1 MFSKKSKS
9 LLIALLL
16 VLLVYACG
24 TGRKVTYLNRNAV
37 SASLTLA
44 DDSDEYPDLG
54 FGVTKRDTIAFEDFE
69 GRRVMV
75 MNAVRDEETGEMVA
89 TDVLQAAIVTARFRN
104 VAEREGK
111 VNLSFNVTV
120 PKSMQDS
127 KWQLRFYPDMFIMG
141 DSIRLEPV
149 IITGTGYRKAQLK
162 GYQQYERFLASIV
175 SDSTK
180 FVNLGQLELFL
191 KRNIPQIYAFRTD
204 STEVS
209 DEVFYSYYGVSEK
222 QAVEHYT
229 NKFLKRR
236 NERRKSRIGQMYRK
250 YVKAPIVSEGIR
262 LDTVMVSSDGDFVYN
277 YVQTINARPKLRKVD
292 IVLSGEIYEQ
302 DKKVYDVPRTEPL
315 TFYISSISSFAD
327 NKERYLTTV
336 VERRLSA
343 DTECRID
350 FEVGKADI
358 RQELGNNAMEINR
371 IKVILESLANDAVF
385 DLDSIVVSATASPEG
400 SYASNRT
407 LSQKRSR
414 SVSKYF
420 DDYVDYLQDS
430 IRYEEAVQYN
440 LDPEYTVVKK
450 KRPRIRFMPRSI
462 PENWDDLRD
471 YVLADTVLTDSQKET
486 FMDGF
491 RTENPDTREQML
503 QRESFYKYLRD
514 TYYPRL
520 RTVKFVFHLHRK
532 GLVKDTVHTTVLDS
546 AYMYG
551 VEALKNME
559 YDVALIRLR
568 PYEDYNTAVAYVGL
582 NRNASALSILSKLEK
597 TAEVNYLLAIV
608 YARQGNTHKAV
619 ECYVKACQQNRM
631 LVHRGNL
638 DPEISTL
645 IQTYQLN
652 KLNADGETDISF

>member
-1 MFSKKSKS
+1 MCFKKSRS
-9 LLIALLL
+9 LLIAILL

-120 PKSMQDS
+120 PKSMQAS

-149 IITGTGYRKAQLK
+149 IITGSGYRKAQLK

-229 NKFLKRR
+229 NKFLNRR

-262 LDTVMVSSDGDFVYN
+262 LDTVMMSSDGDFVYN

-292 IVLSGEIYEQ
+292 IVLSGDIYEQ

-358 RQELGNNAMEINR
+358 RPELSNNAVEINR

-400 SYASNRT
+400 NYASNKT

-414 SVSKYF
+414 SVSRYF

-430 IRYEEAVQYN
+430 IPK
-440 LDPEYTVVKK
+440 LP
-450 KRPRIRFMPRSI
+450 
-462 PENWDDLRD
+462 
-471 YVLADTVLTDSQKET
+471 
-486 FMDGF
+486 
-491 RTENPDTREQML
+491 
-503 QRESFYKYLRD
+503 
-514 TYYPRL
+514 
-520 RTVKFVFHLHRK
+520 FVFQKRH
-532 GLVKDTVHTTVLDS
+532 
-546 AYMYG
+546 
-551 VEALKNME
+551 
-559 YDVALIRLR
+559 
-568 PYEDYNTAVAYVGL
+568 
-582 NRNASALSILSKLEK
+582 
-597 TAEVNYLLAIV
+597 
-608 YARQGNTHKAV
+608 
-619 ECYVKACQQNRM
+619 
-631 LVHRGNL
+631 
-638 DPEISTL
+638 
-645 IQTYQLN
+645 
-652 KLNADGETDISF
+652 

>member
-1 MFSKKSKS
+1 MFSKKSRS
-9 LLIALLL
+9 LLIALSL

-44 DDSDEYPDLG
+44 DDSDEFPDLG

-149 IITGTGYRKAQLK
+149 IITGNGYRKAQLK

-209 DEVFYSYYGVSEK
+209 DEVFYSYYGVSEQ

-420 DDYVDYLQDS
+420 DDYVDYLLDS

-440 LDPEYTVVKK
+440 LDSEYIVAKK

-491 RTENPDTREQML
+491 RTENPDTREQLL

-546 AYMYG
+546 AY
-551 VEALKNME
+551 
-559 YDVALIRLR
+559 
-568 PYEDYNTAVAYVGL
+568 
-582 NRNASALSILSKLEK
+582 
-597 TAEVNYLLAIV
+597 VNS
-608 YARQGNTHKAV
+608 Q
-619 ECYVKACQQNRM
+619 
-631 LVHRGNL
+631 
-638 DPEISTL
+638 
-645 IQTYQLN
+645 
-652 KLNADGETDISF
+652 